1 MGDIKVDV
9 DVNDT
14 IDSFL
19 DEFEKKD
26 NPEPEP
32 VVEPEVDKDKDIESE
47 PEPDKDKPKEDE
59 PKVDESKEELNS
71 DEPKVELTPEPS
83 EVEILETRNQKLLDL
98 LEGRTEGAPKEIVP
112 DDSIEPDLKVADKV
126 VEPEAMEFIKAEQL
140 EELLENPAKFN
151 EVLNKVSAQAVER
164 GEKQTVEKILR
175 SIPQIVATQVSNRI
189 AVTRMVDKFYDD
201 NKDLSHVKKTVG
213 AVANEVHAENSDWA
227 VEKVFKEAA
236 VRTRKLLGLEEA
248 ALKKDDKKK
257 DKEPNPAF
265 VKSGARRERGGAQ
278 IEETGIAK
286 EVSDLLEDW
295 E

>member
-32 VVEPEVDKDKDIESE
+32 IKEPEVDKVIEPE
-47 PEPDKDKPKEDE
+47 PEPDKDE
-59 PKVDESKEELNS
+59 PDP
-71 DEPKVELTPEPS
+71 DDPGPEPEPDSTPEP
-83 EVEILETRNQKLLDL
+83 EPTDAVEILEARNQKLLDL

-189 AVTRMVDKFYDD
+189 AITRMVDKFYDD

>member
-32 VVEPEVDKDKDIESE
+32 IKEPEVDKVIEPE
-47 PEPDKDKPKEDE
+47 PEPDKDE
-59 PKVDESKEELNS
+59 PDP
-71 DEPKVELTPEPS
+71 DDPGPEPEPDSTPEP
-83 EVEILETRNQKLLDL
+83 EPTDAVEILEARNQKLLDL
-98 LEGRTEGAPKEIVP
+98 LEGRTEGAPKEIVS

-189 AVTRMVDKFYDD
+189 AITRMVDKFYDD

>member
-32 VVEPEVDKDKDIESE
+32 IKEPEVDKVIEPE
-47 PEPDKDKPKEDE
+47 PEPDKDE
-59 PKVDESKEELNS
+59 PDP
-71 DEPKVELTPEPS
+71 DDPGPEPEPDSTPEP
-83 EVEILETRNQKLLDL
+83 EPTDAVEILEARNQKLLDL

-189 AVTRMVDKFYDD
+189 AITRMVDKFYDD

-248 ALKKDDKKK
+248 ALKKK

>member
-1 MGDIKVDV
+1 LTSLRRRIILSQSQLRNLKVDKV
-9 DVNDT
+9 
-14 IDSFL
+14 I
-19 DEFEKKD
+19 
-26 NPEPEP
+26 EP
-32 VVEPEVDKDKDIESE
+32 E
-47 PEPDKDKPKEDE
+47 PEPDKDE
-59 PKVDESKEELNS
+59 PDP
-71 DEPKVELTPEPS
+71 DDPGPEPEPDSTPEP
-83 EVEILETRNQKLLDL
+83 EPTDAVEILEARNQKLLDL

-278 IEETGIAK
+278 IEEP
-286 EVSDLLEDW
+286 ELLKKLVIFLRIGNRLSVIDFQSQYINY
-295 E
+295 

>member
-32 VVEPEVDKDKDIESE
+32 IKEPEVDKVIEPE
-47 PEPDKDKPKEDE
+47 PEPDKDE
-59 PKVDESKEELNS
+59 PDP
-71 DEPKVELTPEPS
+71 DDPGPEPEPDSTPEP
-83 EVEILETRNQKLLDL
+83 EPTDAVEILEARNQKLLDL

-126 VEPEAMEFIKAEQL
+126 DEPEAMEFIKAEQL

-248 ALKKDDKKK
+248 AFKKDDKKK